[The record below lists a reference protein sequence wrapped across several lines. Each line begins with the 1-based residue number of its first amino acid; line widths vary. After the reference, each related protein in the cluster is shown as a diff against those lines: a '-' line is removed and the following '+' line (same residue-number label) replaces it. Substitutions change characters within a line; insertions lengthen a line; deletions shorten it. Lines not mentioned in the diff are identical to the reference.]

1 MLPIRTAQSH
11 RVRAATQFT
20 QVPIDSSFDYRFN
33 EEVFFHYDMNKFYV
47 TTSIAYVNAR
57 PHIGFAMEVVQADVL
72 ARYHRLLG
80 DRTFFMTGTDE
91 HGMKLEQT
99 AKDQGKTPQALVDEN
114 SGTFRSLQGLLSIS
128 NDHFIRTTDE
138 YHVKGAQ
145 KLWTKM
151 MEAGDIYKGSYE
163 GLYCVGC
170 ESFKTEKEI
179 VEGLCPLHKRA
190 PDKLKEENY
199 FFKLSKYS
207 DEIKK
212 RIQSGQLAILPE
224 ARKHE
229 ILSVLE
235 DGLKDVS
242 FSRPRKVL
250 DWGIAVPED
259 PDQVMYVW
267 CDALSNYITG
277 VGYGHDEKKFKAYWP
292 ADVHLIGKDIL
303 RFHSAIWIGMLL
315 SAEIALPRAIYVHG
329 FITSEGMKM
338 SKSLNNVVDP
348 VTVVEKFGTDAL
360 RYFLLKEIPTT
371 DDGDFSKERFNTVYE
386 SELADTY
393 GNLVSRVLAMAAK
406 YFEGKVPEVSKS
418 LMDEISYFGPKYAEF
433 WKNYDAA
440 INRFD
445 LKVALELAIASA
457 MSANQFVEVN
467 KPWALAKTDPA
478 KLAPVMY
485 VLLEMIR
492 QTSLALLPFMP
503 ATAQKVLRYLGQPE
517 VLNYGDAR
525 QWGLLKAGTQLQKAE
540 PLFPKLQEPWV

>member
-1 MLPIRTAQSH
+1 
-11 RVRAATQFT
+11 
-20 QVPIDSSFDYRFN
+20 
-33 EEVFFHYDMNKFYV
+33 MNPKFYI

-57 PHIGFAMEVVQADVL
+57 PHIGFAMEVIQADVL

-80 DRTFFMTGTDE
+80 EDTFYLTGTDE

-99 AKDQGKTPQALVDEN
+99 AKEQGVIPQQLVDEN
-114 SGTFRSLQGLLSIS
+114 SGYFRALGRLLNLS
-128 NDHFIRTTDE
+128 NNDFIRTTDE
-138 YHVKGAQ
+138 HHIKGAR
-145 KLWTKM
+145 KIWSKM
-151 MEAGDIYKGSYE
+151 VETGDMYKGSYE
-163 GLYCVGC
+163 GLYCIGC

-179 VEGLCPLHKRA
+179 VDGVCPLHKR
-190 PDKLKEENY
+190 PLEKIKEENY

-207 DEIKK
+207 ETIKK
-212 RIQSGQLAILPE
+212 RIQDGQLVILPE

-242 FSRPRKVL
+242 FSRPKKIL
-250 DWGIAVPED
+250 EWGIEVPDD

-277 VGYGHDEKKFKAYWP
+277 AGYGSDEEKFKKYWP

-315 SAEIALPRAIYVHG
+315 SAGIQLPRAIYVHG

-348 VTVVEKFGTDAL
+348 VTVVEQFSADAL

-371 DDGDFSKERFNTVYE
+371 DDGDFSKERFKVVYE

-393 GNLVSRVLAMAAK
+393 GNLVSRVLAMTHK
-406 YFEGKVPEVSKS
+406 YFEGKVPEVSD
-418 LMDEISYFGPKYAEF
+418 MNEIASYGIEFERF
-433 WKNYDAA
+433 WKSYDEA
-440 INRFD
+440 ISRFD
-445 LKVALELAIASA
+445 LKVALELTMATA
-457 MSANQFVEVN
+457 MNANQFVEAN
-467 KPWALAKTDPA
+467 KPWALAKTDQVA
-478 KLAPVMY
+478 LSRVIY

-492 QTSLALLPFMP
+492 LTSVALLPFIP
-503 ATAQKVLRYLGQPE
+503 STAQKVLAYLGQGE
-517 VLNYGDAR
+517 VFSYGNDRKWR
-525 QWGLLKAGTQLQKAE
+525 QLKAGTQIEKAE
-540 PLFPKLQEPWV
+540 PLFPKVQENVSA